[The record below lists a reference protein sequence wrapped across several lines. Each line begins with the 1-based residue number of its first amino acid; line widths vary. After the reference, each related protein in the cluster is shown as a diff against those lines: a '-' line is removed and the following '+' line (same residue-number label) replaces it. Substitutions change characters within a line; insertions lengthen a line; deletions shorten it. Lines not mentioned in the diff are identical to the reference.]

1 MKLVQYLFKRF
12 IPLFVGAL
20 LFFALVLV
28 LVDLLMNLWNYISN
42 QVPMSTVMRILVLYI
57 PKTIWYAT
65 PLAILFAV
73 AYTLSDFYA
82 SNELIAVFASG
93 VPLVKFTAP
102 LLIFSFLMSFALFFF
117 DDRLVVPTY
126 GEKTKLQET
135 ALKKEKSLDN
145 DKIVV
150 IGEGG
155 RVIYK
160 ADFFDNGA
168 QKLHVLYL
176 VIRNEDRSLNCV
188 IYADTARWVA
198 SRNEDGEL
206 SDDEGKW
213 SLSGAVQY
221 SLIDGQLVQQN
232 LDRNLTTLLTEPPQ
246 TFRNNTISVEAVNA
260 AEAKE
265 YIEHLQRTGLPSGEA
280 RSLYYKKFSF
290 PFVLFIVVFLSVGL
304 SGKTRKNVLLTSL
317 ASCISA
323 AVLFYVIQMITMLLA
338 KFEYISPF
346 WGAWFPVVLF
356 VGIAIALLRYA
367 RT

>member
-12 IPLFVGAL
+12 LPLFIGAL

-42 QVPMSTVMRILVLYI
+42 QVPMTTVFRILLLYI

-117 DDRLVVPTY
+117 DDKLVVPTY
-126 GEKTKLQET
+126 GEKTKLQDT
-135 ALKKEKSLDN
+135 ALKKEQSLDN

-150 IGEGG
+150 ISEGG
-155 RVIYK
+155 RIVYK

-168 QKLHVLYL
+168 QRLHVLYI
-176 VIRNEDRSLNCV
+176 VARNEDKTLNAV
-188 IYADTARWVA
+188 VYADTARWVGETVDGAESDVTGRWNLA
-198 SRNEDGEL
+198 SSVQYKLVDGEL
-206 SDDEGKW
+206 QEGKVDPAI
-213 SLSGAVQY
+213 LE
-221 SLIDGQLVQQN
+221 
-232 LDRNLTTLLTEPPQ
+232 LLTEPPQ

-260 AEAKE
+260 RQARE

-356 VGIAIALLRYA
+356 VGIAAALLRYA